1 VRIAAHDLALAAHR
15 MLGDQDEIDAFV
27 RQLRTDQCDVV
38 SVVAAASWVAGERAR
53 AFSAALP
60 EPAWATVDEIARDR
74 GAPVNVV
81 QARVDD
87 ALDRGLLRAGS
98 RGLTVTPAGRARTER
113 AAGLA

>member
-1 VRIAAHDLALAAHR
+1 
-15 MLGDQDEIDAFV
+15 M
-27 RQLRTDQCDVV
+27 
-38 SVVAAASWVAGERAR
+38 
-53 AFSAALP
+53 
-60 EPAWATVDEIARDR
+60 
-74 GAPVNVV
+74 NVV